1 MNSTTVTPSAPGG
14 LDADSIIAL
23 VVGLFLLAPE
33 IFLLV
38 IACCLVP
45 PVLCLECCF
54 LTCFI
59 PLALCLMPWLM
70 GSGTAFCLGRCLRCP
85 PPQLG
90 TVHLIRT
97 LLAHLAAEYGLTSL
111 MALTTDFFSS
121 ERLLNGRLFGKTLLE
136 RAVTKGHLD
145 VVKYLIER
153 CYASVGRCDEE
164 QNTILHSTILGCKNR
179 SKAIP
184 LIGYLIEK
192 FPDMLTAKNKQ
203 GKTPFELLLKKY
215 RARVLPKL
223 IQQSAFPTL
232 YQDAYEGN
240 LAAINGFYATL
251 SVNPPIRLPDDV
263 YLGRLLPQNQTN
275 EQHAWIITEFGKKH
289 IDTRDLRYFAKNLWQ
304 ALCRKKIHKK
314 FDRGNNNILKNEK
327 ELWRLNLG
335 KSDRASRDLRII
347 CGT

>member
-1 MNSTTVTPSAPGG
+1 MRYACNSPDNSRCCRLLCRSYECDFFHLICLFFSHIAAEHG
-14 LDADSIIAL
+14 LL
-23 VVGLFLLAPE
+23 
-33 IFLLV
+33 
-38 IACCLVP
+38 
-45 PVLCLECCF
+45 
-54 LTCFI
+54 I
-59 PLALCLMPWLM
+59 PLKLFQFYLSDRELN
-70 GSGTAFCLGRCLRCP
+70 RCL
-85 PPQLG
+85 L
-90 TVHLIRT
+90 
-97 LLAHLAAEYGLTSL
+97 
-111 MALTTDFFSS
+111 
-121 ERLLNGRLFGKTLLE
+121 GKTLLE
-136 RAVTKGHLD
+136 RAVNKGHIAI
-145 VVKYLIER
+145 VEYLIGE
-153 CYASVGRCDEE
+153 CYVHTECNRHGD
-164 QNTILHSTILGCKNR
+164 TILHLAIRCKNR

-251 SVNPPIRLPDDV
+251 SVNPPIRLPDDI